1 MATSDPVND
10 GEVVRQPGGHRVIFN
25 SPERV
30 AALTPLY
37 QDERFADGRPRVP
50 DEILERM
57 RHVTN
62 DEAWGVVER
71 GHDYHFQFEGNWVN
85 LHPDRVLVGRAVTV
99 RMVPLRPD
107 LQGVV
112 RELGAAEGRSGGQN
126 TWVIDTLLP
135 GDVLVV
141 DLFGKIEDGTFIG
154 DNLGTAIHARAG
166 TGLVVDGGIRD
177 LERVLQLP
185 DFNVFCRGAHP
196 SAIYEV
202 TLAEVN
208 GPIRIGNATVLP
220 GDVVLGTREG
230 VSFIP
235 AHLAEEV
242 VQRSEDVRQ
251 RDIFGKS
258 RIADGIYTSGQ
269 IDVSDWAAEIEN
281 DYVAWCE
288 AQGVEANPRRK

>member
-1 MATSDPVND
+1 
-10 GEVVRQPGGHRVIFN
+10 VIFN
-25 SPERV
+25 SPDRV
-30 AALTPLY
+30 AALSPLSPY
-37 QDERFADGRPRVP
+37 DRLSDGRPNVP
-50 DEILERM
+50 DDILRRM
-57 RHVTN
+57 RLVTN
-62 DEAWGVVER
+62 DEAWGVIER
-71 GHDYHFQFEGNWVN
+71 GNGYHFQFEGCWMN
-85 LHPDRVLVGRAVTV
+85 LHPDRVLVGRAVTA

-107 LQGVV
+107 FQSVV
-112 RELGAAEGRSGGQN
+112 QDIGTSEERSGGQN
-126 TWVIDTLLP
+126 TWVIDTLSR

-141 DLFGKIEDGTFIG
+141 DLFVKIEDGTFIG

-230 VSFIP
+230 VTFIP

-251 RDIFGKS
+251 RDVFGKS

-269 IDVSDWAAEIEN
+269 IDVSEWAVEIES
-281 DYVAWCE
+281 DYVSWC
-288 AQGVEANPRRK
+288 ATQGLEANPRRK

>member
-1 MATSDPVND
+1 M
-10 GEVVRQPGGHRVIFN
+10 IFN
-25 SPERV
+25 SPERI
-30 AALTPLY
+30 AALTPLNLH
-37 QDERFADGRPRVP
+37 ERFADGRPRVP
-50 DEILERM
+50 DDILERM

-71 GHDYHFQFEGNWVN
+71 GHGYHFQFEGNWLN

-99 RMVPLRPD
+99 RMAPLRHD

-112 RELGAAEGRSGGQN
+112 ESEGTRDGRGGGQN
-126 TWVIDTLLP
+126 TWVIDALQP

-154 DNLGTAIHARAG
+154 DNLGTAIAARAG

-177 LERVLQLP
+177 LERVYQIP
-185 DFNVFCRGAHP
+185 DFNVFCRGVHP
-196 SAIYEV
+196 SAILDV

-208 GPIRIGNATVLP
+208 GPIRIGNATVMP
-220 GDVVLGTREG
+220 GDVVLGAREG

-235 AHLAEEV
+235 PHLAEEV
-242 VQRSEDVRQ
+242 VTRSEDVRQ
-251 RDIFGKS
+251 RDVFGKS

-269 IDVSDWAAEIEN
+269 IDVSIWADEIET
-281 DYVAWCE
+281 DYVGWCS
-288 AQGVEANPRRK
+288 AQGVEANPRR

>member
-1 MATSDPVND
+1 M
-10 GEVVRQPGGHRVIFN
+10 IFN

-30 AALTPLY
+30 AALTPLNLFA
-37 QDERFADGRPRVP
+37 RSADGRPRVP
-50 DEILERM
+50 DAILERM

-71 GHDYHFQFEGNWVN
+71 GHGYHFQFEGDWVN

-99 RMVPLRPD
+99 RMVPLRHD

-112 RELGAAEGRSGGQN
+112 EAEGRRDGRSGGQN
-126 TWVIDTLLP
+126 TWVIDTLQP

-154 DNLGTAIHARAG
+154 DNLGTAIAARAG

-177 LERVLQLP
+177 LERVHQLP
-185 DFNVFCRGAHP
+185 DFNVFCRGVHP
-196 SAIYEV
+196 SAILDV

-208 GPIRIGNATVLP
+208 GPIRIGAATVMP
-220 GDVVLGTREG
+220 GDVVLGAREG

-235 AHLAEEV
+235 PHLAEEV
-242 VQRSEDVRQ
+242 VTRSEDVRQ
-251 RDIFGKS
+251 RDVFGKR
-258 RIADGIYTSGQ
+258 RIAEGVYTSGQ
-269 IDVSDWAAEIEN
+269 IDVPDWAAEIEA
-281 DYVAWCE
+281 DYVGWC
-288 AQGVEANPRRK
+288 AQQGLEANPRR

>member
-1 MATSDPVND
+1 
-10 GEVVRQPGGHRVIFN
+10 VIFN
-25 SPERV
+25 SPERI

-37 QDERFADGRPRVP
+37 QHERFTDGRPRVP

-112 RELGAAEGRSGGQN
+112 QDLGAAEGRSGGQN

-154 DNLGTAIHARAG
+154 DNLGTAIAARAG

-177 LERVLQLP
+177 LERVYQLP
-185 DFNVFCRGAHP
+185 DFNVFCRGVHP
-196 SAIYEV
+196 SAILDV
-202 TLAEVN
+202 TVVEVN
-208 GPIRIGNATVLP
+208 GPVRIGNATVMP
-220 GDVVLGTREG
+220 GDVVLGAREG
-230 VSFIP
+230 VTFVP
-235 AHLAEEV
+235 PHLAEEV
-242 VQRSEDVRQ
+242 VGRSEDVRQ
-251 RDIFGKS
+251 RDVFGKS
-258 RIADGIYTSGQ
+258 RIAEGIYTSGQ
-269 IDVSDWAAEIEN
+269 IDVSTWAEEIEA
-281 DYVAWCE
+281 DYVGWCAE
-288 AQGVEANPRRK
+288 QGLEANPRR

>member
-1 MATSDPVND
+1 M
-10 GEVVRQPGGHRVIFN
+10 IFN
-25 SPERV
+25 SADRIRT
-30 AALTPLY
+30 LTP
-37 QDERFADGRPRVP
+37 QFEGERLPDGRPFGP
-50 DEILERM
+50 DDILER
-57 RHVTN
+57 RKLVTN
-62 DEAWGVVER
+62 DEAWGVIER
-71 GHDYHFQFEGNWVN
+71 GHDYHFNFEGDWINM
-85 LHPDRVLVGRAVTV
+85 HPDRILVGRAVTV
-99 RMVPLRPD
+99 RYVPTRPD
-107 LQGVV
+107 LN
-112 RELGAAEGRSGGQN
+112 GAVQSIGESEKRSGGQN
-126 TWVIDTLLP
+126 TWVIDTLLR

-154 DNLGTAIHARAG
+154 DNLGTAINARAG

-196 SAIYEV
+196 TAIYEV

-220 GDVVLGTREG
+220 GDVGLGTREG

-251 RDIFGKS
+251 RDVFGKS

-269 IDVSDWAAEIEN
+269 IDVPDWAADIES
-281 DYVAWCE
+281 DYVRWC
-288 AQGVEANPRRK
+288 